1 MKIIDGLR
9 APSARHRALFWQIVR
24 YGVTG
29 VAVTAVQAVI
39 YWLLA
44 THAGFHVQAANLCGY
59 LVAVGVGYLLHG
71 QFTFRGHGGRDRPA
85 ARGIRFAMVSLVS
98 LGLNAIW
105 VWLCVTV
112 AGWPT
117 WSPIPAMFFV
127 TPAIVFVLNRQWVF
141 R

>member
-1 MKIIDGLR
+1 MKIVQALR
-9 APSARHRALFWQIVR
+9 APSPHHRTLFWQIVR
-24 YGVTG
+24 YGLTG
-29 VAVTAVQAVI
+29 VGVTAVQAAI

-44 THAGFHVQAANLCGY
+44 THAGFHAQSANLCGY
-59 LVAVGVGYLLHG
+59 IVAVGVGYVLHG
-71 QFTFRGHGGRDRPA
+71 RFSFRGHGSRDRSA
-85 ARGIRFAMVSLVS
+85 TRGAKFVIVSLVS
-98 LGLNAIW
+98 LALNATW
-105 VWLCVTV
+105 VWLCLSW